1 MLEITVINGP
11 NMASLGRREPEVYGR
26 ETLADILVRLSAEA
40 EGMGARLTS
49 FQSDVE
55 GEIVRAVGEAADR
68 GGALVINPGAYS
80 HGSIAILDAL
90 KAFPGPVIEVHIS
103 NVHRREPFRRR
114 LVTAMGADAVITGAG
129 SMGYSLA
136 LSLAVN
142 LLRR

>member
-26 ETLADILVRLSAEA
+26 ETLADILARLSAEA

-68 GGALVINPGAYS
+68 GGAPGIHPGA
-80 HGSIAILDAL
+80 
-90 KAFPGPVIEVHIS
+90 
-103 NVHRREPFRRR
+103 
-114 LVTAMGADAVITGAG
+114 
-129 SMGYSLA
+129 
-136 LSLAVN
+136 
-142 LLRR
+142 